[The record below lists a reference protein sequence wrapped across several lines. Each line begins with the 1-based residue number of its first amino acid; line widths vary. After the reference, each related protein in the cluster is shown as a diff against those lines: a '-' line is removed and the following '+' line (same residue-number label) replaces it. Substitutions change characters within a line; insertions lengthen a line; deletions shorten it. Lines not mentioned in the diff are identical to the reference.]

1 MYTDLLKTLTERNE
15 KFLSPVL
22 KFNQLVAQNIEQ
34 LANIQVNAVQ
44 SFSSTSVAQVKAAA
58 EVTDVQSLFEYNA
71 SQMSVL
77 NNISQQMIE
86 DGQKLSNLGQEFKE
100 NLETLTKENLETTK
114 S

>member
-1 MYTDLLKTLTERNE
+1 M
-15 KFLSPVL
+15 
-22 KFNQLVAQNIEQ
+22 
-34 LANIQVNAVQ
+34 
-44 SFSSTSVAQVKAAA
+44 
-58 EVTDVQSLFEYNA
+58 TDVQSLVEYNA